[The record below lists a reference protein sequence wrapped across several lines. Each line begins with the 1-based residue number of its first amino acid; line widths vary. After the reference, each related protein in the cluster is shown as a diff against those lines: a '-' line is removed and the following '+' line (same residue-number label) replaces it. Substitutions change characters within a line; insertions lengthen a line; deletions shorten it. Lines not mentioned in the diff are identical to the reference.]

1 MGNIKT
7 SLIVWRMNLPANCE
21 RLTLNS
27 IGTGSCEPVE
37 SQMLPDNAPKWMKVV
52 VDVAYDIDDLFEEM
66 ARLVNE
72 YPIRSAVL
80 TITSAI
86 EVALVVGS

>member
-1 MGNIKT
+1 MK
-7 SLIVWRMNLPANCE
+7 V
-21 RLTLNS
+21 
-27 IGTGSCEPVE
+27 
-37 SQMLPDNAPKWMKVV
+37 LPDNAPSWMKVV

-72 YPIRSAVL
+72 YPIRSAVI
-80 TITSAI
+80 TIISAI

>member
-1 MGNIKT
+1 
-7 SLIVWRMNLPANCE
+7 
-21 RLTLNS
+21 
-27 IGTGSCEPVE
+27 
-37 SQMLPDNAPKWMKVV
+37 MLPDNAPKWMKVV

-72 YPIRSAVL
+72 YPIRSAVI
-80 TITSAI
+80 TIISAI